1 MNDSFAAIY
10 EWFFNYDY
18 CLTLLDE
25 MNNGKEYSKIFF
37 LSLIINLSA
46 VLLFYKVF
54 NPSGKQRPK
63 WFLLLAVNFLISFII
78 SWGII
83 NSNVEVMKYMENYS
97 VDSNSISGD
106 SFKFQMS
113 ILNGIYSLV
122 LTLVFSIG
130 SKFLSKVNKHNPF

>member
-10 EWFFNYDY
+10 EWFFNLDY
-18 CLTLLDE
+18 CITLLNE
-25 MNNGKEYSKIFF
+25 MNKGKEYSKIFF

-63 WFLLLAVNFLISFII
+63 WFLLLAVNFLISFLI
-78 SWGII
+78 SWII
-83 NSNVEVMKYMENYS
+83 IRENVKIMEYIENYS

-106 SFKFQMS
+106 NFKFQIS
-113 ILNGIYSLV
+113 LLNGIYSLL
-122 LTLVFSIG
+122 LTLFFSIG
-130 SKFLSKVNKHNPF
+130 SKFLSKTNKHNPF